1 MNPLLICRALLKK
14 GGREFNSI
22 IMLNNEMIAMILAGG
37 KGTRLGKLT
46 KSIAKPAVPFG
57 GKYRIIDFTLS
68 NCMNSGITTVGV
80 MTQYEPMILND
91 HIGNGDSW
99 DLDTRD
105 GGAFVLQ
112 PYSSSDGEKWFN
124 GTANAIYQNV
134 SFIDSKQPEYVLILS
149 GDHIYKMDYAP
160 MLAAHKA
167 NNADCTV
174 AVKPVPIDEASR
186 FGIMNTDD
194 EGKIIEFE
202 EKPKS
207 PKSNLA
213 SMGIYIFTWE
223 KLREYL
229 MKDPEGMED
238 FGQNVIPAYLNNN
251 EKIFSYSFDGYWKD
265 VGTIDSLWE
274 ANMEVLDQDHPL
286 QLRDKA
292 WPIFSRNT
300 MTTPQFLST
309 ESVVENAMICD
320 GCIIRGSILNS
331 ILSPN
336 VLVGKDSLIS
346 NSIIMKGS
354 SIGENVKIE
363 YAILGEDA
371 VVSNGS
377 SVIGTP
383 DNIAVIG
390 YEEVVGGN
398 YYG

>member
-1 MNPLLICRALLKK
+1 
-14 GGREFNSI
+14 
-22 IMLNNEMIAMILAGG
+22 MLNNEMIAMILAGG

-377 SVIGTP
+377 SVIGMP

>member
-1 MNPLLICRALLKK
+1 
-14 GGREFNSI
+14 
-22 IMLNNEMIAMILAGG
+22 MLNNEMIAMILAGG

>member
-223 KLREYL
+223 KLHEYL

>member
-1 MNPLLICRALLKK
+1 
-14 GGREFNSI
+14 
-22 IMLNNEMIAMILAGG
+22 MLNNEMIAMILAGG

-80 MTQYEPMILND
+80 VTQYEPMILND

-134 SFIDSKQPEYVLILS
+134 SFIDSKNPEYVLILS

-167 NNADCTV
+167 NGADCTV
-174 AVKPVPIDEASR
+174 AVKPVPMNEASR
-186 FGIMNTDD
+186 FGIMNTGD
-194 EGKIIEFE
+194 EGKIVEFE
-202 EKPKS
+202 EKPEN

-213 SMGIYIFTWE
+213 SMGIYIFTWD

-229 MKDPEGMED
+229 TQDPEGMED
-238 FGQNVIPAYLNNN
+238 FGQNVIPTYLNND
-251 EKIFSYSFDGYWKD
+251 EKLFAYSFDGYWKD

-274 ANMEVLDQDHPL
+274 ANMEVLDQEHPL
-286 QLRDKA
+286 QIRDKA

-300 MTTPQFLST
+300 VTTPQFLSI
-309 ESVVENAMICD
+309 ESVVENTMICD
-320 GCIIRGSILNS
+320 GCIIRGSIKNS

-336 VLVGKDSLIS
+336 VLVGKDSVIA

-354 SIGENVKIE
+354 SIGKNVKIE

-371 VVSNGS
+371 VVSDGS
-377 SVIGTP
+377 EVIGTP
-383 DNIAVIG
+383 DNITVIG

-398 YYG
+398 

>member
-1 MNPLLICRALLKK
+1 
-14 GGREFNSI
+14 
-22 IMLNNEMIAMILAGG
+22 MLNNEMIAMILAGG

-99 DLDTRD
+99 NLDTRD

-124 GTANAIYQNV
+124 GTANAIYQNM
-134 SFIDSKQPEYVLILS
+134 SFIDSKNPEYVLILS

-167 NNADCTV
+167 NGADCTV
-174 AVKPVPIDEASR
+174 AVKPVPMNEASR

-194 EGKIIEFE
+194 EGKIVEFE
-202 EKPKS
+202 EKPEN

-213 SMGIYIFTWE
+213 SMGIYIFTWD

-229 MKDPEGMED
+229 TQDPEGMED
-238 FGQNVIPAYLNNN
+238 FGQNVIPAYLNND
-251 EKIFSYSFDGYWKD
+251 EKLFAYSFDGYWKD

-274 ANMEVLDQDHPL
+274 ANMEVLDQEHPL
-286 QLRDKA
+286 QIRDKG

-300 MTTPQFLST
+300 ITTPQFLST

-320 GCIIRGSILNS
+320 GCIILGSIKNS

-336 VLVGKDSLIS
+336 VLVGKDSTIA

-371 VVSNGS
+371 VVSDGLE
-377 SVIGTP
+377 VIGTP

-398 YYG
+398 

>member
-1 MNPLLICRALLKK
+1 MKK
-14 GGREFNSI
+14 GGREFISAT
-22 IMLNNEMIAMILAGG
+22 MLNNEMIAMILAGG

-105 GGAFVLQ
+105 GGAFALQ

-134 SFIDSKQPEYVLILS
+134 SFIDSKNPEYVLILS

-167 NNADCTV
+167 NGADCTV
-174 AVKPVPIDEASR
+174 AVKPVPMNEASR
-186 FGIMNTDD
+186 FGIMHTDV
-194 EGKIIEFE
+194 EGKIVEFE
-202 EKPKS
+202 EKPEN

-213 SMGIYIFTWE
+213 SMGIYIFTWD

-229 MKDPEGMED
+229 MQDPEGMED
-238 FGQNVIPAYLNNN
+238 FGKNVIPAYLNND
-251 EKIFSYSFDGYWKD
+251 EKLFAYSFDGYWKD

-274 ANMEVLDQDHPL
+274 ANMEVLDQEHPL
-286 QLRDKA
+286 QIRDKG

-300 MTTPQFLST
+300 ITTPQFLST

-320 GCIIRGSILNS
+320 GCIIRGSIKNS

-336 VLVGKDSLIS
+336 VLVGKDSIIA

-354 SIGENVKIE
+354 SIGKNVKIE

-371 VVSNGS
+371 VVSDGS
-377 SVIGTP
+377 EVIGTP

-398 YYG
+398 

>member
-1 MNPLLICRALLKK
+1 MKK
-14 GGREFNSI
+14 GGREFISAT
-22 IMLNNEMIAMILAGG
+22 MLNNEMIAMILAGG

-105 GGAFVLQ
+105 GGAFALQ
-112 PYSSSDGEKWFN
+112 PYSPSDGEKWFN

-134 SFIDSKQPEYVLILS
+134 SFIDSKNPEYVLILS

-167 NNADCTV
+167 NGADCTV
-174 AVKPVPIDEASR
+174 AVKPVPMNEASR
-186 FGIMNTDD
+186 FGIMNADD
-194 EGKIIEFE
+194 EGKIVEFE
-202 EKPKS
+202 EKPEN

-213 SMGIYIFTWE
+213 SMGIYIFTWD

-229 MKDPEGMED
+229 MQDPEGMED
-238 FGQNVIPAYLNNN
+238 FGQNVIPAYLNND
-251 EKIFSYSFDGYWKD
+251 EKLFAYSFDGYWKD

-274 ANMEVLDQDHPL
+274 ANMEVLDQEHPL
-286 QLRDKA
+286 QIRDKG

-300 MTTPQFLST
+300 VTTPQFLST

-320 GCIIRGSILNS
+320 GCIIRGSIKNS

-336 VLVGKDSLIS
+336 VLVGKDSTIT

-354 SIGENVKIE
+354 SIGEHVKIE

-371 VVSNGS
+371 VVSDGS
-377 SVIGTP
+377 EVIGTP

-398 YYG
+398 

>member
-1 MNPLLICRALLKK
+1 MKK
-14 GGREFNSI
+14 GGREFISAT
-22 IMLNNEMIAMILAGG
+22 MLNNEMIAMILAGG

-80 MTQYEPMILND
+80 VTQYEPMILND

-134 SFIDSKQPEYVLILS
+134 SFIDSKNPEYVLILS

-160 MLAAHKA
+160 MLSAHKA
-167 NNADCTV
+167 NGADCTV
-174 AVKPVPIDEASR
+174 AVKPVPMHEASR

-194 EGKIIEFE
+194 EGKIVEFE
-202 EKPKS
+202 EKPEN

-213 SMGIYIFTWE
+213 SMGIYIFTWD

-229 MKDPEGMED
+229 MQDPEGMED
-238 FGQNVIPAYLNNN
+238 FGQNVIPAYLNND
-251 EKIFSYSFDGYWKD
+251 EKLFAYSFDGYWKD

-274 ANMEVLDQDHPL
+274 ANMEVLDQEHPL
-286 QLRDKA
+286 QIRDKG

-300 MTTPQFLST
+300 ITTPQFLST

-320 GCIIRGSILNS
+320 GCIIRGSIKNS

-336 VLVGKDSLIS
+336 VLVGKDSIIA

-371 VVSNGS
+371 VVSDGS
-377 SVIGTP
+377 EVIGTP

-398 YYG
+398 

>member
-1 MNPLLICRALLKK
+1 
-14 GGREFNSI
+14 
-22 IMLNNEMIAMILAGG
+22 MLNNEMIAMILAGG

-99 DLDTRD
+99 NLDTRD

-124 GTANAIYQNV
+124 GTANAIYQNM
-134 SFIDSKQPEYVLILS
+134 SFIDSKNPEYVLILS

-167 NNADCTV
+167 NGADCTV
-174 AVKPVPIDEASR
+174 AVKPVPMNEASR

-194 EGKIIEFE
+194 EGKIVEFE
-202 EKPKS
+202 EKPEN

-213 SMGIYIFTWE
+213 SMGIYIFTWD

-229 MKDPEGMED
+229 TQDPEGMED
-238 FGQNVIPAYLNNN
+238 FGQNVIPAYLNND
-251 EKIFSYSFDGYWKD
+251 EKLFAYSFDGYWKD

-274 ANMEVLDQDHPL
+274 ANMEVLDQEHPL
-286 QLRDKA
+286 QIRDKG

-300 MTTPQFLST
+300 ITTPQFLST

-320 GCIIRGSILNS
+320 GCIILGSIKNS

-336 VLVGKDSLIS
+336 VLVGKDSTIA

-354 SIGENVKIE
+354 SIGKNVKIE

-371 VVSNGS
+371 VVSDGLE
-377 SVIGTP
+377 VIGTP

-398 YYG
+398 

>member
-1 MNPLLICRALLKK
+1 
-14 GGREFNSI
+14 
-22 IMLNNEMIAMILAGG
+22 MLNNEMIAMILAGG

-174 AVKPVPIDEASR
+174 AVKPVPMDEASR

-202 EKPKS
+202 EKPEN

-213 SMGIYIFTWE
+213 SMGIYIFTWA

-229 MKDPEGMED
+229 MQDPEGMED
-238 FGQNVIPAYLNNN
+238 FGQNVIPAYLNNKEN
-251 EKIFSYSFDGYWKD
+251 LFAYSFDGYWKD
-265 VGTIDSLWE
+265 VGTIDSLGE

-320 GCIIRGSILNS
+320 GCIIRGSIQNS

-336 VLVGKDSLIS
+336 VLVGKDTLIT

-371 VVSNGS
+371 VVSDGS

-398 YYG
+398 

>member
-1 MNPLLICRALLKK
+1 
-14 GGREFNSI
+14 
-22 IMLNNEMIAMILAGG
+22 MLNNEMIAMILAGG

-124 GTANAIYQNV
+124 GTANAIYQNA
-134 SFIDSKQPEYVLILS
+134 SFIDSKHPEYVLILS

-167 NNADCTV
+167 NGADCTV
-174 AVKPVPIDEASR
+174 AVKPVPMNEASR
-186 FGIMNTDD
+186 FGIMNTNDD
-194 EGKIIEFE
+194 GKIVEFE
-202 EKPKS
+202 EKPEN

-213 SMGIYIFTWE
+213 SMGIYIFTWA

-229 MKDPEGMED
+229 MNDPEGMED
-238 FGQNVIPAYLNNN
+238 FGKNVIPAYLNND
-251 EKIFSYSFDGYWKD
+251 EKLFAYSFDGYWKD

-274 ANMEVLDQDHPL
+274 ANMEVLDQEHPL
-286 QLRDKA
+286 QLRDKG

-300 MTTPQFLST
+300 VTTPQFLSQ

-320 GCIIRGSILNS
+320 GCIIRGSIQNS
-331 ILSPN
+331 LLSPN
-336 VLVGKDSLIS
+336 VLVGKDSKIN

-354 SIGENVKIE
+354 SIGENVRIE

-371 VVSNGS
+371 VVSDGS
-377 SVIGTP
+377 EVIGTP

-398 YYG
+398 

>member
-1 MNPLLICRALLKK
+1 MKK
-14 GGREFNSI
+14 GGREFISAT
-22 IMLNNEMIAMILAGG
+22 MLNNEMIAMILAGG

-105 GGAFVLQ
+105 GGAFALQ

-134 SFIDSKQPEYVLILS
+134 SFIDSKNPEYVLILS

-167 NNADCTV
+167 NGADCTV
-174 AVKPVPIDEASR
+174 AVKPVPMNEASR
-186 FGIMNTDD
+186 FGIMNADG
-194 EGKIIEFE
+194 EGKIVEFE
-202 EKPKS
+202 EKPEN

-213 SMGIYIFTWE
+213 SMGIYIFTWD

-229 MKDPEGMED
+229 TQDPEGMED
-238 FGQNVIPAYLNNN
+238 FGQNVIPAYLSND
-251 EKIFSYSFDGYWKD
+251 EKLFAYLFDGYWKD

-274 ANMEVLDQDHPL
+274 TNMEVLDQEHPL
-286 QLRDKA
+286 QIRDKG

-300 MTTPQFLST
+300 VTTPQFLST

-320 GCIIRGSILNS
+320 GCIIRGSIKNS

-336 VLVGKDSLIS
+336 VLVGKDSIIA

-354 SIGENVKIE
+354 SIGESVKIE

-371 VVSNGS
+371 VVSDGLE
-377 SVIGTP
+377 VIGTP

-398 YYG
+398 

>member
-1 MNPLLICRALLKK
+1 
-14 GGREFNSI
+14 
-22 IMLNNEMIAMILAGG
+22 MLNNEMIAMILAGG

-223 KLREYL
+223 KLHEYL

>member
-1 MNPLLICRALLKK
+1 MKK
-14 GGREFNSI
+14 GGREFISAT
-22 IMLNNEMIAMILAGG
+22 MLNNEMIAMILAGG

-105 GGAFVLQ
+105 GGAFALQ

-134 SFIDSKQPEYVLILS
+134 SFIDSKNPEYVLILS

-167 NNADCTV
+167 NGADCTV
-174 AVKPVPIDEASR
+174 AVKPVPMNEASR
-186 FGIMNTDD
+186 FGIMNADG
-194 EGKIIEFE
+194 EGKIVEFE
-202 EKPKS
+202 EKPEN

-213 SMGIYIFTWE
+213 SMGIYIFTWG

-229 MKDPEGMED
+229 TQDPEGMED
-238 FGQNVIPAYLNNN
+238 FGQNVIPAYLSND
-251 EKIFSYSFDGYWKD
+251 EKLFAYLFDGYWKD

-274 ANMEVLDQDHPL
+274 TNMEVLDQEHPL
-286 QLRDKA
+286 QIRDKG

-300 MTTPQFLST
+300 VTTPQFLST

-320 GCIIRGSILNS
+320 GCIIRGSIKNS

-336 VLVGKDSLIS
+336 VLVGKDSTIT

-354 SIGENVKIE
+354 SIGEHVKIE

-371 VVSNGS
+371 VVSDGLE
-377 SVIGTP
+377 VIGTP

-398 YYG
+398 